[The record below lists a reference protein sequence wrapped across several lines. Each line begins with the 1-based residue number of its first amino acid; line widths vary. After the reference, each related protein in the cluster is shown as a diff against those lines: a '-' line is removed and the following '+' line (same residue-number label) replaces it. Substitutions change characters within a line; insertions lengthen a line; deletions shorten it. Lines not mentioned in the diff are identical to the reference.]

1 MLVEAESKYADEL
14 RADFQ
19 QYYRLNIDDMG
30 NGYTYQHAAVLVS
43 QLPIGSRVLSKM
55 DPRASWT
62 QSDYLLSLIEYDLRV
77 LAWQKTKDAEHGRNK
92 PKPPLEPK
100 REQEP
105 YKVTRSQMEKVAK
118 ALNIE
123 I

>member
-1 MLVEAESKYADEL
+1 MLVESADKHPDEL

-19 QYYRLNIDDMG
+19 QYYGLNLDDMG
-30 NGYTYQHAAVLVS
+30 NGYSYAHAAVLVA
-43 QLPIGSRVLSKM
+43 QLPIGSRLLSKM

-62 QSDYLLSLIEYDLRV
+62 QSEYLLSLIEYDLRV
-77 LAWQKTKDAEHGRNK
+77 LAWQRTRDAERGQNK
-92 PKPPLEPK
+92 PKPPLEPQ

-105 YKVTRSQMEKVAK
+105 YKVTHAQMERVAK

>member
-1 MLVEAESKYADEL
+1 MLVEAETKYADEL

-19 QYYRLNIDDMG
+19 QFYGLNLDHMG
-30 NGYTYQHAAVLVS
+30 NGYSHAHAAVLVS

-55 DPRASWT
+55 DPRASWSQT
-62 QSDYLLSLIEYDLRV
+62 EYLLSLIEYDLRV

-92 PKPPLEPK
+92 PKPPISPEKRDEPL
-100 REQEP
+100 
-105 YKVTRSQMEKVAK
+105 KVTRAQMERVAK
-118 ALNIE
+118 ALNID